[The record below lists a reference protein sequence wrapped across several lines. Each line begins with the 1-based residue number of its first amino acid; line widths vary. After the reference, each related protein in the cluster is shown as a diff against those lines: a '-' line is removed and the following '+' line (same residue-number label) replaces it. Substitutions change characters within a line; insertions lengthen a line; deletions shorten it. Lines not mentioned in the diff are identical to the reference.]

1 MAMLGLQDIRDNQ
14 HLINEI
20 DWEMTPEK
28 AVSLYLEW
36 GNGWNHGVRMVKGP
50 DDVSYYFVVYSWD
63 EAPVIYLVRRDTQGS
78 EELATIDLPPEL
90 AQRFQEHWGGHK
102 GVYAL
107 TDELKDWLRRE
118 LGVDATWH

>member
-1 MAMLGLQDIRDNQ
+1 MLGLQDIRENQ
-14 HLINEI
+14 VLINEI

-36 GNGWNHGVRMVKGP
+36 GNGWNHGVRMVKSP

-63 EAPVIYLVRRDTQGS
+63 EAPVIHLVRRDSQGS
-78 EELATIDLPPEL
+78 EELAAIELPPEL
-90 AQRFQEHWGGHK
+90 ARRFQDYWGGHK

-107 TDELKDWLRRE
+107 TDELKDWLRQE
-118 LGVDATWH
+118 LGLDATRH